1 MSRFLIGT
9 RKSELALWQAEW
21 VKARLQEHYPSL
33 EVDLVTMDTEGD
45 RELDKPLP
53 LIDGKG
59 VFTAEFERRLY
70 DGGIDIAVHSLK
82 DLPTELPEGLE
93 IGAYCERQDPRD
105 VFLGKE
111 GLTLAELP
119 RKARIG
125 TSSLRRAAQVYR
137 YRPDVECVN
146 IRGNLGTRWRKLQE
160 DESLSG
166 MILAA
171 AGVIR
176 LGWQERITEYLPHEV
191 IMPAVGQGVVVAEF
205 ASHRDDVRSIIQAI
219 NHVESERAVRAE
231 RSYLRALEG
240 GCQVPIGALA
250 TCEGDRIFLS
260 GMVSSLDGREVIQV
274 KQGGTLPEE
283 VGKQAARSVLE
294 QGAASILS
302 RISNPN

>member
-1 MSRFLIGT
+1 M
-9 RKSELALWQAEW
+9 
-21 VKARLQEHYPSL
+21 
-33 EVDLVTMDTEGD
+33 
-45 RELDKPLP
+45 
-53 LIDGKG
+53 
-59 VFTAEFERRLY
+59 
-70 DGGIDIAVHSLK
+70 
-82 DLPTELPEGLE
+82 
-93 IGAYCERQDPRD
+93 
-105 VFLGKE
+105 
-111 GLTLAELP
+111 
-119 RKARIG
+119 
-125 TSSLRRAAQVYR
+125 YR